1 VAVVSR
7 PIRGI
12 LYGSSVDL
20 HERGDDVGSV
30 SPTIVPVGVVPLV
43 VRAALA
49 LTNLLTLGPAW
60 AARRL
65 RPRADSHRSARGDRI
80 AVTNY

>member
-43 VRAALA
+43 TA
-49 LTNLLTLGPAW
+49 
-60 AARRL
+60 
-65 RPRADSHRSARGDRI
+65 PRSPSR
-80 AVTNY
+80 TC